1 MGTPDEY
8 VEYVSQFKKLSVI
21 LSNARKLKNC
31 VDKKLTDEDKQHV
44 LSGLVS
50 AAVCACAR
58 AWLGVLLVPG
68 QWGACL
74 FSSPPRPFLGNLGGK
89 GTS

>member
-1 MGTPDEY
+1 MQARADCDICPAVKQDVNLFLMGTPDEY

-44 LSGLVS
+44 LSGLDKIY
-50 AAVCACAR
+50 
-58 AWLGVLLVPG
+58 
-68 QWGACL
+68 
-74 FSSPPRPFLGNLGGK
+74 SSKLC
-89 GTS
+89 